1 MTLKSCAAVAVLG
14 AVVAAV
20 FLIIRVLGEKRL
32 ERFLKFI
39 LCFGGKK
46 ANPSAAAEVFVS
58 NNRI

>member
-14 AVVAAV
+14 AVVAAG

-39 LCFGGKK
+39 LCFEDKK
-46 ANPSAAAEVFVS
+46 ANPPATAEVFVS
-58 NNRI
+58 NNRS